1 MDFKLGTN
9 YEEWI
14 KKNCDKAKEII
25 EKEVEKVGFD
35 QDKK

>member
-25 EKEVEKVGFD
+25 EEEIENVD
-35 QDKK
+35 SSQTP